1 MGLNTDQMTDI
12 ETPVSVDEMQLS
24 AGVSIYPN
32 PVNNILN
39 IESAVAVAN
48 VSIYSITGSLVH
60 QVKTSSILSESIDIS
75 ELAEGMYIVRLGFV
89 NGGSYSSKLTK
100 K

>member
-1 MGLNTDQMTDI
+1 MDKSKL
-12 ETPVSVDEMQLS
+12 ELVKL
-24 AGVSIYPN
+24 YPN

-39 IESAVAVAN
+39 IESELAVAN

-60 QVKTSSILSESIDIS
+60 QVNSSRMLSQSIDIS
-75 ELAEGMYIVRLGFV
+75 ELAEGMYIIRLGFE
-89 NGGSYSSKLTK
+89 NGESYSSKLTK